1 MLCHV
6 QKAYLDCAALGP
18 GEACAHQY
26 TFSGSAAPVEVE
38 VDPLGRALVWAAV
51 GGSLGSGGLGLA
63 LVILSLGSN
72 WNANARTLT
81 VN

>member
-51 GGSLGSGGLGLA
+51 EVRLAQEVWDLPWSFSAWEATGMPMRARSL
-63 LVILSLGSN
+63 
-72 WNANARTLT
+72 
-81 VN
+81 